1 MLRASVIILALTTA
15 ASLVVNGRLFIYR
28 HDQKWRRER
37 GAMFGDW
44 PLSHG
49 WENIFRKA
57 DYAAEG
63 WWLIPYAIALGVLS
77 MLLLLVTFGL
87 LARAV

>member
-1 MLRASVIILALTTA
+1 MLRASMIILAFTIA
-15 ASLVVNGRLFIYR
+15 ASVAVNGRLFLYR

-49 WENIFRKA
+49 WDNIFRKA
-57 DYAAEG
+57 DYSPEG
-63 WWLIPYAIALGVLS
+63 RRLIPIAIALRILS
-77 MLLLLVTFGL
+77 ILFLLLTFGL
-87 LARAV
+87 FARAI